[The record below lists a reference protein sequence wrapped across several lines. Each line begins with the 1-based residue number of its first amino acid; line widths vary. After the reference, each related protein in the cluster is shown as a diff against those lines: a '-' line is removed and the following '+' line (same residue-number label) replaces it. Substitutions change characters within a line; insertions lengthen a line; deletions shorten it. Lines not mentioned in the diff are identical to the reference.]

1 MFFFFTSWPCIKWCV
16 SFTTDTC
23 THIHW
28 AACNY
33 SYSVTIKIMN
43 VSAVWKYIQYK
54 WHLLESLTVW
64 LFSVHSH
71 TRKKRKSDRKEN
83 KCMKN
88 KGWRHGSWPDCGERV
103 WSQDPLSGAALS
115 SSGGSYARLSQ
126 CEQSLARR
134 MLGRQG
140 DKEKVGIFFCLICQ
154 IYCNFYQTEVHSA
167 MFRCPS
173 PEAHFSCSSSNP
185 FWNIAI
191 SAILCFREIYTC
203 FPCPCASCFT
213 TPGIPRTTSHLF
225 LISVSIFCTAA
236 AVRGSVAKQNFSFM
250 TVRSWSPF
258 ISEPYR
264 AVRYMGQRS
273 KPPYG
278 SMHRMIPGM
287 L

>member
-1 MFFFFTSWPCIKWCV
+1 MARMWWE
-16 SFTTDTC
+16 
-23 THIHW
+23 
-28 AACNY
+28 
-33 SYSVTIKIMN
+33 SVKPRP
-43 VSAVWKYIQYK
+43 SVWGSTQ
-54 WHLLESLTVW
+54 LLRGLI
-64 LFSVHSH
+64 
-71 TRKKRKSDRKEN
+71 
-83 KCMKN
+83 
-88 KGWRHGSWPDCGERV
+88 
-103 WSQDPLSGAALS
+103 
-115 SSGGSYARLSQ
+115 YARLSQ

-140 DKEKVGIFFCLICQ
+140 DKEKVGVKSGFFCLICQ
-154 IYCNFYQTEVHSA
+154 IYCSFYLTEEVHSA

-191 SAILCFREIYTC
+191 SAILCFREICTC

-236 AVRGSVAKQNFSFM
+236 AVRGSVEKQNFSFM